1 LIITPKKAT
10 LQTTEQA
17 INQIIMLK
25 HFVGA
30 VNPIYEALT
39 GTRSS
44 MLDNIREL
52 CAPENVAP
60 IQELINR
67 VINEDT
73 TYAKQPLELRNQRIY
88 AVKSGVNGLLDVAR
102 TTYREASEDTYQ
114 HCTELGRERISPFAV
129 DVLLTTAEE
138 FDFQLELKYDNAR
151 QFYIKI
157 PTSEVDGR
165 ALPPIFTNIIRRGR
179 NFECQTLEL
188 MKRNQKVTSLFRRT
202 SIELSRT
209 YAPQI
214 NVSHQEVIL
223 MSA

>member
-1 LIITPKKAT
+1 

-25 HFVGA
+25 HFVGS

-60 IQELINR
+60 IHQLINC

-73 TYAKQPLELRNQRIY
+73 TYARQPLELRNQRIY

-102 TTYREASEDTYQ
+102 TTYKEASEDAYQ
-114 HCTELGRERISPFAV
+114 HCTELGRE
-129 DVLLTTAEE
+129 
-138 FDFQLELKYDNAR
+138 
-151 QFYIKI
+151 
-157 PTSEVDGR
+157 
-165 ALPPIFTNIIRRGR
+165 
-179 NFECQTLEL
+179 QTLL
-188 MKRNQKVTSLFRRT
+188 CK
-202 SIELSRT
+202 
-209 YAPQI
+209 Y
-214 NVSHQEVIL
+214 
-223 MSA
+223 

>member
-1 LIITPKKAT
+1 

-25 HFVGA
+25 HFVGS

-60 IQELINR
+60 INC

-73 TYAKQPLELRNQRIY
+73 TYARQPLELRNQRIY

-102 TTYREASEDTYQ
+102 TTYKEASEDAYQ
-114 HCTELGRERISPFAV
+114 HCTELGRE
-129 DVLLTTAEE
+129 
-138 FDFQLELKYDNAR
+138 
-151 QFYIKI
+151 
-157 PTSEVDGR
+157 
-165 ALPPIFTNIIRRGR
+165 
-179 NFECQTLEL
+179 QTLL
-188 MKRNQKVTSLFRRT
+188 CK
-202 SIELSRT
+202 
-209 YAPQI
+209 Y
-214 NVSHQEVIL
+214 
-223 MSA
+223 